1 MKRLLFI
8 GFVFFTA
15 FTFSQENN
23 EKEDV
28 KVGVVLSGGG
38 AKGFAHISVL
48 KALEEAGVRVDY
60 IGGTSMGAIIGGLYA
75 SGYSASELESLV
87 RNVDFDAIL
96 SNKLP
101 RKSKPFYEKEDGEKY
116 ALVLPIKKK
125 NVGIPKAMSEGQNV
139 LNVLSELTQNVNHIE
154 DFSKLPI
161 PFVCVATNLETG
173 EEKVFKRGFLPQAMK
188 ASGTFPTL
196 LAPVEIDGELYIDGG
211 IVNNFPVDLVKAMG
225 ADVIIGVDIQGG
237 LQKKEHLDS
246 AVKIINQIVGFQ
258 MYNTL
263 EEKYEAVDYLVQPN
277 LKDFYV
283 TSFDKANEIMK
294 QGDSAAQSRINDFKE
309 LAKRQSR
316 INLLPSTTNEFRKF
330 HISRIDITGNKNY
343 TRAYILGK
351 LNLKNEDTTS
361 YKRLTESIDN
371 LSATGNFDIVQYKI
385 DETKDGN
392 VVRFKVKETN
402 VWNYLKLGVHY
413 DDLYKTGVL
422 LNFTSKHL
430 FFKNDILSADL
441 ILGDNIRY
449 NVNYFIDNGF
459 YWSFGLRLRFNTF
472 YKNIKISDAAVNRIT
487 LDYEDFTNQAYL
499 QTVFSRKFAIGGG
512 IEFKRITASTKT
524 ILELNGLTSEDNG
537 RLYFDRSNY
546 FNLLGYI
553 KLDTYDKSYFPKKGL
568 FLDASILY
576 YVASTDYNNNFNPFS
591 QLKAD
596 FGFAF
601 SIWDKVTFQIL
612 SQAGFTLGDNENKA
626 LNFNVGGYG
635 ENFINN
641 FIPFYGYDFAELEG
655 KGFLRSG
662 LTLRYEFIKKNY
674 LSFSG
679 NYTRVED
686 DIFYEGLIF
695 DDTRSG
701 YKASYGL
708 ETFLGPVEVHYTWSP
723 DHNEDYWYFNVGF
736 WF

>member
-1 MKRLLFI
+1 VKKLLFI
-8 GFVFFTA
+8 AFVFFTTFA
-15 FTFSQENN
+15 FSQEN
-23 EKEDV
+23 EKQEDV

-38 AKGFAHISVL
+38 AKGFAHVSVL

-75 SGYSASELESLV
+75 SGYSASEIESLI
-87 RNVDFDAIL
+87 RTADFESIL
-96 SNKLP
+96 LNNLP

-116 ALVLPIKKK
+116 ALILPIIKR
-125 NVGIPKAMSEGQNV
+125 NIGIPKAISEGQNV
-139 LNVLSELTQNVNHIE
+139 LNLLSELTQNVNHIE

-173 EEKVFKRGFLPQAMK
+173 KEKVFNKGFLPQVMK

-196 LAPVEIDGELYIDGG
+196 LAPVEIDGELYVDGG
-211 IVNNFPVDLVKAMG
+211 IVNNFPVDEVKALG
-225 ADVIIGVDIQGG
+225 AEVIIGVDIQGG
-237 LQKKEHLDS
+237 LQEKENLDS

-263 EEKYEAVDYLVQPN
+263 EEKYDDVDYLIKPN
-277 LKDFYV
+277 LDEFNII
-283 TSFDKANEIMK
+283 SFNKAIEIMK
-294 QGDSAAQSRINDFKE
+294 VGDSAAQSRMDDFRE
-309 LAKRQSR
+309 LAKKQSKR
-316 INLLPSTTNEFRKF
+316 KELPSTTNEFRKF
-330 HISRIDITGNKNY
+330 HISRIEIKGNKNY

-351 LNLKNEDTTS
+351 LNLKNKDTTS

-371 LSATGNFDIVQYKI
+371 LSGTGNFDIVQYKI
-385 DETKDGN
+385 DETEEGN

-402 VWNYLKLGVHY
+402 VWNYLKFGVHY

-430 FFKNDILSADL
+430 LFKNDILSADL
-441 ILGDNIRY
+441 ILGDNLRY
-449 NVNYFIDNGF
+449 NFNYFIDNGF

-472 YKNIKISDAAVNRIT
+472 YKNIKFDEASVNRIT

-524 ILELNGLTSEDNG
+524 ISEINGITAEKNG
-537 RLYFDRSNY
+537 KLYFDRSNY
-546 FNLLGYI
+546 FNLLGYL

-568 FLDASILY
+568 FLDAQILY

-591 QLKAD
+591 HLKAD

-601 SIWDKVTFQIL
+601 SVWDKLTFQVL
-612 SQAGFTLGDNENKA
+612 SQAGFTLGENENKA

-655 KGFLRSG
+655 KSFLRSG
-662 LTLRYEFIKKNY
+662 LTLRYEFIKKNFV
-674 LSFSG
+674 SFSG
-679 NYTRVED
+679 NYARVED
-686 DIFYEGLIF
+686 DIFNEGLIF
-695 DDTRSG
+695 DNTRSG
-701 YKASYGL
+701 YMASYGL
-708 ETFLGPVEVHYTWSP
+708 ETFLGPVEVHYSWSP